1 MVWCLPSEVRVFAE
15 RVHVAWSRKARV
27 GARAEAARPAIS
39 RLVAGLGTA
48 VLAGGALLL
57 VLVTA
62 VLCLAGVGLFFLPA
76 VLRTVRVVA
85 DRERTRLSRW
95 RPEIRGSEPVPAS
108 ARAALRDSAVRRELA
123 WLPCHAILGLPLGL
137 LALTLPLSS
146 VHDMS
151 FPLWW
156 KLVPASAASSS
167 LGFGPVHNWSGA
179 VAICLAGVATIG
191 VTVVLLPTA
200 ARLQAWPGRR
210 LLPPDHETDL
220 ALRVAELTATRAAA
234 LDAHTAEL
242 RRIERSL
249 HDGTQNRMVAVN
261 VLVGAARRALA
272 RDPAEAEEILG
283 RAQAAAEYAL
293 AELRGVV
300 RSILPPVLTERS
312 LPDAVGGLAAACPI
326 ECRIDADMTERC
338 AASVEATVYYA
349 VAEALTNV
357 AKHSGASHATVR
369 LCRHQDRLCAEVT
382 DDGGGGADSRGGS
395 GLGGIRQRVEAHD
408 GTFELSS
415 PAGGPTV
422 LRVSVPCGS

>member
-1 MVWCLPSEVRVFAE
+1 VRVFAG
-15 RVHVAWSRKARV
+15 RV
-27 GARAEAARPAIS
+27 GALWPGKAQIGARAGAARQAIG
-39 RLVAGLGTA
+39 RLAAGLGTA
-48 VLAGGALLL
+48 VLAGGALVL
-57 VLVTA
+57 VVVTA
-62 VLCLAGVGLFFLPA
+62 VLCLAGVGLFLVPA

-85 DRERTRLSRW
+85 DRERTRLSRLGT
-95 RPEIRGSEPVPAS
+95 EILGQEPVPAG
-108 ARAALRDSAVRRELA
+108 ARAALRDAAVRRELA
-123 WLPCHAILGLPLGL
+123 WLPCHAIVGLLLGL

-151 FPLWW
+151 LPLWW
-156 KLVPASAASSS
+156 KFVPASADNSS
-167 LGFGPVHNWSGA
+167 LGFGLVHNWYGA
-179 VAICLAGVATIG
+179 FAICLVGVATIG
-191 VTVVLLPTA
+191 VTVVLLPAT

-261 VLVGAARRALA
+261 ILVGAAKRALA
-272 RDPAEAEEILG
+272 RDPAEAAEILD
-283 RAQAAAEYAL
+283 RAQTAAEYAL

-312 LPDAVGGLAAACPI
+312 LPDALAGLAAACPVD
-326 ECRIDADMTERC
+326 CRIDAHLTERC
-338 AASVEATVYYA
+338 AASVEATVYYT
-349 VAEALTNV
+349 VAEALTNI
-357 AKHSGASHATVR
+357 AKHSGAGHAAVR
-369 LCRHQDRLCAEVT
+369 LRRQTDRLCAEIT
-382 DDGGGGADSRGGS
+382 DDGGGGADYRGGS
-395 GLGGIRQRVEAHD
+395 GLSGIRRRVEAHD

-415 PAGGPTV
+415 PVGGPTV

>member
-1 MVWCLPSEVRVFAE
+1 MYAE
-15 RVHVAWSRKARV
+15 RVRVAWSGKARV
-27 GARAEAARPAIS
+27 GARVEAALQAIG
-39 RLVAGLGTA
+39 RLAAGLGTA
-48 VLAGGALLL
+48 VLAGGALAL

-62 VLCLAGVGLFFLPA
+62 AACLTGVGLFLVPA
-76 VLRTVRVVA
+76 ALRTVRVVA

-95 RPEIRGSEPVPAS
+95 GPEIPGPEPVPSS
-108 ARAALRDSAVRRELA
+108 ARAALRDPAVRRELT
-123 WLPCHAILGLPLGL
+123 WLPCHAIVGL
-137 LALTLPLSS
+137 LIGLLSLTLPLGSL
-146 VHDMS
+146 HDAS

-156 KLVPASAASSS
+156 KLVPARADNSSF
-167 LGFGPVHNWSGA
+167 GFGPMHSWSGA
-179 VAICLAGVATIG
+179 LAVCLTGVAAIG
-191 VTVVLLPTA
+191 VTVVLLPVMDRWQ
-200 ARLQAWPGRR
+200 ARPGRR

-272 RDPAEAEEILG
+272 RDPAEAEKILD
-283 RAQAAAEYAL
+283 RAQVATEYAL

-312 LPDAVGGLAAACPI
+312 LPDALAGLAAACPVD
-326 ECRIDADMTERC
+326 CRIDADLPDRC
-338 AASVEATVYYA
+338 AVSVEATVYYT
-349 VAEALTNV
+349 VAEALTNI

-369 LCRHQDRLCAEVT
+369 LSRRQDRLCAEIT
-382 DDGGGGADSRGGS
+382 DDGGGGADSGGGS
-395 GLGGIRQRVEAHD
+395 GLSGIRRRVEAHD

-415 PAGGPTV
+415 PVGGPTV